1 MKKNMIVQVIQVAF
15 VEVKNIGFN
24 NVEVEETS
32 LFVMS
37 RSTISSPYFV
47 QIRVSLKFFITLNII

>member
-1 MKKNMIVQVIQVAF
+1 MKENMIVQVIQVAF
-15 VEVKNIGFN
+15 VEVKTIGFN
-24 NVEVEETS
+24 NVGVEETS

-47 QIRVSLKFFITLNII
+47 

>member
-1 MKKNMIVQVIQVAF
+1 MKDNMIAQVIQVAF

-47 QIRVSLKFFITLNII
+47 QIRVSLKIFITLNMI

>member
-47 QIRVSLKFFITLNII
+47 QIRVNLKIFITLNII

>member
-1 MKKNMIVQVIQVAF
+1 MKENMIVQVIQVAF
-15 VEVKNIGFN
+15 VELKNIGFN
-24 NVEVEETS
+24 NVGVEETS

-47 QIRVSLKFFITLNII
+47 

>member
-1 MKKNMIVQVIQVAF
+1 MKENMIAQVIQVAF

-47 QIRVSLKFFITLNII
+47 QIRVNLKIFITLNII